1 MPCTPVHTSD
11 ASSIAMPIAYRDMSI
26 PSPVRLTVSGNDAGW
41 GRDNVA
47 MTTPSETMAIAIFVR
62 EEGGPSA

>member
-26 PSPVRLTVSGNDAGW
+26 PVSGADAGW

-62 EEGGPSA
+62 DEGGPSA